1 MNTPAA
7 PHDGLSLHRE
17 RLSLCEAL
25 DRVLNKG
32 VVVAAEISI
41 SVADIDLIYVEL
53 RALITS
59 VETARRLHD
68 ASGIAKT
75 RSGYGL

>member
-1 MNTPAA
+1 MSMPAA
-7 PHDGLSLHRE
+7 PDNEPALDKE

-25 DRVLNKG
+25 DRVINKG

-59 VETARRLHD
+59 VETARQLR
-68 ASGIAKT
+68 G
-75 RSGYGL
+75 